1 MAAFLLPLAL
11 LVGAALPVQ
20 FSINAQLRN
29 AVGGPVM
36 AAAISFVVGTLCLLV
51 AFVVSRQPMPRGA
64 RLADAPW
71 WVWTG
76 GALGATYVL
85 LSIVLLPRIGAA
97 TTVGLIVAGQMVTA
111 LVLDHYGLLNV
122 PVHRISV
129 LRVLGAILVIAGV
142 GLIQKF

>member
-11 LVGAALPVQ
+11 LAGAALPVQ

>member
-11 LVGAALPVQ
+11 LAGAALPVQ

-129 LRVLGAILVIAGV
+129 VRVLGAILVIAGV

>member
-11 LVGAALPVQ
+11 LAGAALPVQ

-111 LVLDHYGLLNV
+111 LALDHYGLLNV

>member
-11 LVGAALPVQ
+11 LAGAALPIQ

-51 AFVVSRQPMPRGA
+51 AFVVSRQPLPRGT

-85 LSIVLLPRIGAA
+85 LSIILLPRIGAA

-111 LVLDHYGLLNV
+111 LVLDHYGLLSV

-129 LRVLGAILVIAGV
+129 VRVLGALLVIAGV
-142 GLIQKF
+142 GLLQKF